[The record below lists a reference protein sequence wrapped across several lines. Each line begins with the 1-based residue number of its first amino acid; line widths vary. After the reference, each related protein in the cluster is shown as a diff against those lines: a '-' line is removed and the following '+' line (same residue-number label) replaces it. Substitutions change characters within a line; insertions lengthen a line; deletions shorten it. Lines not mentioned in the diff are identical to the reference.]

1 MSHEWKALANAIV
14 HYQFDPKWSRIAI
27 VCEKCKNEYMWIKY
41 KEDVG
46 IGGYFERFSVYL
58 LLCPECG
65 HVELDVIGTYDL
77 TEVGWGLDSVIN
89 NIKRYFN
96 KIEEMYSHVTSE

>member
-1 MSHEWKALANAIV
+1 ME
-14 HYQFDPKWSRIAI
+14 
-27 VCEKCKNEYMWIKY
+27 
-41 KEDVG
+41 
-46 IGGYFERFSVYL
+46 
-58 LLCPECG
+58 ECG

-96 KIEEMYSHVTSE
+96 KIEEMSSHVTSE